1 MEAKDTVMSDR
12 EIKSVLLEVADR
24 YYDAEIQVTVSHT
37 ALAQTQA
44 EISFKFGYE
53 QGLRE
58 QGSPR
63 ADAEIRLAD
72 EEYAREFRKEW
83 IEDNKELDIFKAG
96 REQEKQ
102 EWLMKTD
109 PEKARDN
116 FTRQIIER
124 AYAQGRR
131 EVVGW
136 VNLNSVEPKLK
147 VKYLDGVEALVLS
160 SMLWLDKPSWQ
171 AFLKEKDIE

>member
-83 IEDNKELDIFKAG
+83 IEDEKLIEPFKAG
-96 REQEKQ
+96 KE
-102 EWLMKTD
+102 
-109 PEKARDN
+109 AG
-116 FTRQIIER
+116 I
-124 AYAQGRR
+124 R
-131 EVVGW
+131 EVVKDLEMIDKESYDTRDFARRVCDLIVDW
-136 VNLNSVEPKLK
+136 QVKLK
-147 VKYLDGVEALVLS
+147 E
-160 SMLWLDKPSWQ
+160 WQ
-171 AFLKEKDIE
+171 VQVR